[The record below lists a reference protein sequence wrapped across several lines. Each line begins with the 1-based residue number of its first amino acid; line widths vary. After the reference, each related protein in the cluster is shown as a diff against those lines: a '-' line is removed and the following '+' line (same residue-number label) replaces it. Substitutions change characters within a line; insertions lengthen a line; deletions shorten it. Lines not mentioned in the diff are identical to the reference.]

1 MAKKKVSK
9 VEEAKKPEVKA
20 EVIEEVKAVKKDKD
34 HEKDPETEEVTNP
47 VTYEEHLRAGFV
59 TSGSSE
65 TLQKQGKIVVEIKNV
80 EGNILH
86 RLE

>member
-9 VEEAKKPEVKA
+9 VEGKPEVKA
-20 EVIEEVKAVKKDKD
+20 EVIQEKAIEEIKAPEVK
-34 HEKDPETEEVTNP
+34 EIINP
-47 VTYEEHLRAGFV
+47 KTYQEHLQAGFV

-65 TLQKQGKIVVEIKNV
+65 ALQKKGKKVVEIKNV